1 LFFDS
6 ELLCHRKFTFLQ
18 FFIVSAIQEVFFF
31 MNYPREE
38 SDPLF
43 QAAWS
48 ENVGTTLENP
58 SIPAKKPIDFYGD
71 FGFGMKSHHHLQT
84 LAVFFLGGEFIDQII
99 GALVS

>member
-71 FGFGMKSHHHLQT
+71 FGFGMKSHHHRSRHWR
-84 LAVFFLGGEFIDQII
+84 FFFW
-99 GALVS
+99 AANS